1 MNVMKKHLLLII
13 LTISAGHLFAQ
24 YDINQLYT
32 RLQKGEGREVTTELA
47 PLLRDSL
54 FQDSELL
61 MLLGDAYKS
70 QFDHK
75 KALEIYRRVL
85 KIDSANMRAMESA
98 SDMYSALGESGS
110 ARRLLESLS
119 ALDSANIRIMIKL
132 AQTCQSMQDNRAA
145 VNLYRR
151 IMKKGESGYNTVKS
165 LADCYWVM
173 GVRDSAEV
181 YYKVADFING
191 KSLVTKLNLS
201 QIAYIKKD
209 MSSAK
214 IYASRGSDLDSTY
227 LPLRK
232 QLGMVEFRLDEY
244 KSAVKHFDYLLSKG
258 DSTALKFAG
267 SCNFFLGE
275 FNKSIPLLRAAL
287 KRDSTDTET
296 LFYLGS
302 SLSHNGEPEEAIEI
316 FGQILK
322 MIQPDS
328 SLVYKLHNQLGMA
341 YSDMNKLQ
349 ESYENF
355 SIAYKLNPS
364 DSKLL
369 FQMAMVRGGFK
380 DKASLQEAKSLLE
393 RYIESLMPKGTLLT
407 AEEIVLRERAKMYIE
422 RIKEELFMNE

>member
-1 MNVMKKHLLLII
+1 MKKHLLVLI
-13 LTISAGHLFAQ
+13 LTISAGQLFAQ

-32 RLQKGEGREVTTELA
+32 RLQKGEGREITAELA
-47 PLLRDSL
+47 PQVKDSL
-54 FQDSELL
+54 FKDSELL

-85 KIDSANMRAMESA
+85 KTDPENKRAMESA

-110 ARRLLESLS
+110 SRRLLENLS
-119 ALDSANIRIMIKL
+119 AIDSSNLRIMIKL
-132 AQTCQSMQDNRAA
+132 AQTCQSMQENRAA
-145 VNLYRR
+145 VNLYKR

-173 GVRDSAEV
+173 GLRDSAEV
-181 YYKVADFING
+181 FYKVADFING

-201 QIAYIKKD
+201 QIAYINKD

-214 IYASRGSDLDSTY
+214 IYASRGSDLDTTY

-232 QLGMVEFRLDEY
+232 QLGMVQFRLDEY
-244 KSAVKHFDYLLSKG
+244 KSAVKQFDYLMSKG

-267 SCNFFLGE
+267 SCKFFLGE

-287 KRDSTDTET
+287 ERDSTDTET

-302 SLSHNGEPEEAIEI
+302 SLSHNGETEEAIEV
-316 FGQILK
+316 FNKILE
-322 MIQPDS
+322 MLQPDS
-328 SLVYKLHNQLGMA
+328 SLVYKLYNQLGMA
-341 YSDMNKLQ
+341 YSDLNKLQ
-349 ESYENF
+349 ESYDNF

-380 DKASLQEAKSLLE
+380 DKGSLQEAKSLLE
-393 RYIESLMPKGTLLT
+393 RYIESLIPKGTLLS

-422 RIKEELFMNE
+422 RIKEDLFMNE

>member
-1 MNVMKKHLLLII
+1 MKKHLLVLI
-13 LTISAGHLFAQ
+13 LTIFAGQLFAQ

-32 RLQKGEGREVTTELA
+32 RLQKGEGREVAEELA
-47 PLLRDSL
+47 PVIKDSL
-54 FQDSELL
+54 FKDSEML

-85 KIDSANMRAMESA
+85 KSDPENKRVMESA
-98 SDMYSALGESGS
+98 SDMYSAMGESGS
-110 ARRLLESLS
+110 ARRLLENLS
-119 ALDSANIRIMIKL
+119 AIDSSNIRIMIKL
-132 AQTCQSMQDNRAA
+132 AQTCQSMQENRAA
-145 VNLYRR
+145 VNLYKR

-173 GVRDSAEV
+173 GMRDSAEV
-181 YYKVADFING
+181 FYKVADFING

-201 QIAYIKKD
+201 QIAYINKD

-214 IYASRGSDLDSTY
+214 IYASRGSDLDTTY

-232 QLGMVEFRLDEY
+232 QLGMVQFRLDEY
-244 KSAVKHFDYLLSKG
+244 KSAAKHFDYLMSKG
-258 DSTALKFAG
+258 DSTSLKFAG
-267 SCNFFLGE
+267 SCRFFLGE

-302 SLSHNGEPEEAIEI
+302 SLSHNGEPGEAIEV
-316 FGQILK
+316 FYKILK
-322 MIQPDS
+322 MLQPDS

-349 ESYENF
+349 ESYDNF

-380 DKASLQEAKSLLE
+380 DRGSLQEAKSFLE
-393 RYIESLMPKGTLLT
+393 RYIESLVPKGTLLT

-422 RIKEELFMNE
+422 RIKEDLFMNE

>member
-1 MNVMKKHLLLII
+1 MKKHLLLII

-32 RLQKGEGREVTTELA
+32 RLQKGEGREVTTELT

-85 KIDSANMRAMESA
+85 KIDSSNMRAMESA

-110 ARRLLESLS
+110 SRRLLESLS

-132 AQTCQSMQDNRAA
+132 AQTCQSMQENRAA

-227 LPLRK
+227 LPLR
-232 QLGMVEFRLDEY
+232 
-244 KSAVKHFDYLLSKG
+244 
-258 DSTALKFAG
+258 
-267 SCNFFLGE
+267 
-275 FNKSIPLLRAAL
+275 
-287 KRDSTDTET
+287 
-296 LFYLGS
+296 
-302 SLSHNGEPEEAIEI
+302 
-316 FGQILK
+316 
-322 MIQPDS
+322 
-328 SLVYKLHNQLGMA
+328 
-341 YSDMNKLQ
+341 
-349 ESYENF
+349 
-355 SIAYKLNPS
+355 
-364 DSKLL
+364 
-369 FQMAMVRGGFK
+369 
-380 DKASLQEAKSLLE
+380 
-393 RYIESLMPKGTLLT
+393 
-407 AEEIVLRERAKMYIE
+407 
-422 RIKEELFMNE
+422 